1 MLTER
6 SRPACGRTT
15 PAGSN
20 PSLRGPDTDRD
31 PARFDP
37 IAPVA
42 RPAPRGEDPS
52 ARVGRARGGEN
63 RLSRGD
69 FSSLDRLARA
79 GRSGTLAGVEDL

>member
-20 PSLRGPDTDRD
+20 PSLRGPDTDLD

-37 IAPVA
+37 TGPVA
-42 RPAPRGEDPS
+42 RPAPGGAGPS
-52 ARVGRARGGEN
+52 GRAGRAGGGEN
-63 RLSRGD
+63 RLSGGD
-69 FSSLDRLARA
+69 FSSRDRLARA